1 MKNVTLAM
9 DETLLEQARGL
20 AERRKTTLNALI
32 RSLLAHEVEQED
44 RIAWAQGRN
53 EAGSWTKLAQRSDSA
68 DTRLQMGSDEMPMPT
83 EKIDCFLD
91 TNVLIYAAS
100 ERNRDPRRHANRRK
114 AWCSSTVFGV
124 SGQTLAEFAAM
135 SRGENHVACR

>member
-44 RIAWAQGRN
+44 RIAWAKAGMKRLMD
-53 EAGSWTKLAQRSDSA
+53 EAAKRSDSA
-68 DTRLQMGSDEMPMPT
+68 DTAYKWDRRDAYADREDRLLSRH
-83 EKIDCFLD
+83 
-91 TNVLIYAAS
+91 
-100 ERNRDPRRHANRRK
+100 ERPDLRG
-114 AWCSSTVFGV
+114 FGEE
-124 SGQTLAEFAAM
+124 S
-135 SRGENHVACR
+135 